1 MSRVDDMVHRI
12 LRTAFAA
19 GVVDDPPLGRVVD
32 PFKGASTAQRVAE
45 QSSVLLKNA
54 NSLLPLDAA
63 RVKSIAII
71 GSRADTS
78 VLSGGGSA
86 QVDPPGGG
94 PSRFGGPAVWFPS
107 SPLNAVRGKA
117 PRAKVE
123 YHDGVDVKGAA
134 AFAKASEIAIIF
146 VNEYTTEGRDLP
158 SLNLS
163 GAQNELVSAV
173 AAANPRTI
181 VVLETGGPAAMPWT
195 FSVGAAIEIWY
206 PGIRGAEALA
216 NILFGDVN
224 PSAKLPATFPRS
236 DADLPHP
243 AIFGSDQRPTP
254 QATPPPG
261 GVTAPPQRFQMKPF
275 DIDYTEGLS
284 KPSSMLFF
292 DATEDKDI
300 KLVGAASLTQR
311 AQEGFIRRIAI
322 KGDFAHSATMK
333 KGIQT
338 VDIEQAKAAIA
349 GMNPVAIT
357 TRLNT
362 DGQGI
367 GSEAVVHDMAAPR
380 ASMTPS
386 PSPCS
391 TAPRWASFR
400 PSRMISSRVC
410 SRLSIS
416 TTALD

>member
-1 MSRVDDMVHRI
+1 M
-12 LRTAFAA
+12 
-19 GVVDDPPLGRVVD
+19 D
-32 PFKGASTAQRVAE
+32 PFKGAATAERVAE

-71 GSRADTS
+71 GSKADTS

-117 PRAKVE
+117 QRAKVE
-123 YHDGVDVKGAA
+123 YHDGVDVKAA
-134 AFAKASEIAIIF
+134 EAFAKASEIAIVF
-146 VNEYTTEGRDLP
+146 VNEPTTEGRDLP

-163 GAQNELVSAV
+163 GAQNDLVSAV

-181 VVLETGGPAAMPWT
+181 VVLQTGGPAAMPWID
-195 FSVGAAIEIWY
+195 SVGAAIEIWY

-224 PSAKLPATFPRS
+224 PSAKLPATFARS

-254 QATPPPG
+254 PATPPPG

-275 DIDYTEGLS
+275 DIDYTEGL
-284 KPSSMLFF
+284 KVGYKWFQAENKQPLFAF
-292 DATEDKDI
+292 GHGLSYTSFVYSDVTATLDSVSFKGRNTG
-300 KLVGAASLTQR
+300 KRAGAEIAQVYASLP
-311 AQEGFIRRIAI
+311 A
-322 KGDFAHSATMK
+322 SANEPPK
-333 KGIQT
+333 RLVAWDKVVLSPG
-338 VDIEQAKAAIA
+338 EAK
-349 GMNPVAIT
+349 MVTLKLEPK
-357 TRLNT
+357 
-362 DGQGI
+362 
-367 GSEAVVHDMAAPR
+367 
-380 ASMTPS
+380 
-386 PSPCS
+386 
-391 TAPRWASFR
+391 F
-400 PSRMISSRVC
+400 
-410 SRLSIS
+410 LSIFNEEKDDWELLSGDYRIFVGGASDS
-416 TTALD
+416 TPLSAPVRR